1 MCIYIYYDIPVVYKH
16 IYTPNIHT
24 HTYHSIYCEYV
35 VYQDIS
41 TYYSQESILTY
52 ELECMCTTVE
62 TCLYDVRTN
71 VCVPNE

>member
-1 MCIYIYYDIPVVYKH
+1 MIFQLYTN
-16 IYTPNIHT
+16 IYTPQTFT
-24 HTYHSIYCEYV
+24 HILTIIYIVSIWYIK
-35 VYQDIS
+35 DIS